1 MTPRTVGILLLA
13 ALVGL
18 LLAPPG
24 APVGVSFV
32 ESDSMEPEMN
42 VGDGIVLLPSGDVA
56 PGDVVTFRSDHRDE
70 YVTHRVVGETEAGYV
85 TQGDNNDVTDQ
96 QAGHPPVS
104 RDAIVASVLTLGG
117 SPVTIPGIGTAATGI
132 ERHKRGLVAATAIA
146 LFVTG
151 YGRTRPRRTP
161 ISEGSLVR
169 LALAVG
175 AVAAVV
181 PMLVGGSAVGV
192 TLTDA
197 PGEDGVLLED
207 GRATVEL
214 ETTSHPWL
222 VSTVTA
228 RGATVRDSAWTDGSH
243 EITLERPSGLSGTT
257 AATLHVY
264 QYPPMLPPSV
274 LAALQSVHPAVAGL
288 ATTAVMY
295 TPVVALYRLSSLPGA
310 PLRSRS
316 RRTGKGGRNT

>member
-1 MTPRTVGILLLA
+1 MTPRTVGLLLLA
-13 ALVGL
+13 VLVGL

-42 VGDGIVLLPSGDVA
+42 VGDGIVLLPSGDVN

-70 YVTHRVVGETEAGYV
+70 LVTHRVVGETEAGYV

-96 QAGHPPVS
+96 QAGHPPVP
-104 RDAIVASVLTLGG
+104 REAVVAGVLQFRG

-132 ERHKRGLVAATAIA
+132 ERHKRGLIVATALA
-146 LFVTG
+146 LLVTG
-151 YGRTRPRRTP
+151 YGRSRPRRTP
-161 ISEGSLVR
+161 MSEGGLVR

-181 PMLVGGSAVGV
+181 PMLVGGSAVGL

-197 PGEDGVLLED
+197 PAGDGVLLED

-214 ETTSHPWL
+214 ETSSHPWL

-228 RGATVRDSAWTDGSH
+228 RGATVRDSEWTDGAH
-243 EITLERPSGLSGTT
+243 EITLERAADLSGTT
-257 AATLHVY
+257 TATLSVY
-264 QYPPMLPPSV
+264 QYPPVLPSSV

-288 ATTAVMY
+288 ATTAVLY
-295 TPVVALYRLSSLPGA
+295 APIVVLYGLSSLPGA
-310 PLRSRS
+310 PIRSRS
-316 RRTGKGGRNT
+316 RWTGKGGRKP